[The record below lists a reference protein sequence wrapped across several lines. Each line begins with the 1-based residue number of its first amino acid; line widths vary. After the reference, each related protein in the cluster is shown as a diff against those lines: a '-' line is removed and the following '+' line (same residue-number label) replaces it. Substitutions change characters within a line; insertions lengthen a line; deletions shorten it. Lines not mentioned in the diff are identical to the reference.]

1 MAVFTEVPEADARA
15 LAQRLDL
22 GELSALRGIE
32 GGIEN
37 TNYFVTSTQGEW
49 VLTLF
54 ERLTHAQLPFYLHL
68 MKHLAQHGV
77 PVPEPQSKPAG
88 TRVPA
93 GEDDIL
99 HTMCGKP
106 AALVNRLRGKSELS
120 PGAVHC
126 AAVGNMLARAHLA
139 ARDYEGRQSN
149 LRGLAWWNETAPA
162 VLPHLD
168 AAQAALLRA
177 ELAYQ
182 NHVAAGSAYA
192 ALPRGAVHADL
203 FRDNVMFEGTP
214 EQPVLSGFF
223 DFYFAGI
230 DTWLFDLAVTL
241 NDWAID
247 WPSGRA
253 DAARTQALLQAYQGV
268 RPLTDA
274 ERRLLPAML
283 RAGAL
288 RFWISRLWDFHLP
301 RTASLLTPHD
311 PRHFE
316 RVLRQRVA
324 HPLTP

>member
-1 MAVFTEVPEADARA
+1 MAVYTEVSEAQAGA
-15 LAQRLDL
+15 LMHALGL
-22 GELSALRGIE
+22 GELTALRGIQ

-37 TNYFVTSTQGEW
+37 TNYFATTTGGEW

-68 MKHLAQHGV
+68 MKHLAEHGV
-77 PVPEPQSKPAG
+77 PVPDPQAKTEGVRIAP
-88 TRVPA
+88 

-99 HTMCGKP
+99 HTVCGKP
-106 AALVNRLRGKSELS
+106 AAVVNRLRGKSELA
-120 PGAVHC
+120 PGPAHC
-126 AAVGNMLARAHLA
+126 AAVGEMLARAHLA
-139 ARDYEGRQSN
+139 ARDYERHQPN
-149 LRGLAWWNETAPA
+149 LRGLAWWNETVPV

-168 AAQAALLRA
+168 PEQATLIRA

-182 NHVAAGSAYA
+182 NHIAAGSAYA
-192 ALPRGAVHADL
+192 ALPRGPVHADL
-203 FRDNVMFEGTP
+203 FRDNVMFEGTA

-223 DFYFAGI
+223 DWYFAGV

-247 WPSGRA
+247 LPTGA
-253 DAARTQALLQAYQGV
+253 TDAARTQAMLDAYQAV

-288 RFWISRLWDFHLP
+288 RFWISRLWDWHLP
-301 RTASLLTPHD
+301 REAHMLKPHD

-316 RVLRQRVA
+316 RVLRQRVTA
-324 HPLTP
+324 PLTP